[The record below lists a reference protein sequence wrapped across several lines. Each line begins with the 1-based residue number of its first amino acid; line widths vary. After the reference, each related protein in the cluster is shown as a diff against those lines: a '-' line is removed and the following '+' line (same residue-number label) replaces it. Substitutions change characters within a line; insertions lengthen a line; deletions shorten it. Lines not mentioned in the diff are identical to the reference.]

1 MAAIPV
7 MKMGALALVSIQV
20 DMDDQL
26 ALDLQEDLSERIQ
39 QWRSTGVI
47 IDISSLDIVD
57 SFIGRVLA
65 NIAQIANLL
74 DARTVVV
81 GMQPAV
87 AITMVELGINLNN
100 VLTALNLEKGVKL
113 LETPQGDAIAKATRL
128 DDAEE
133 SPTDI

>member
-1 MAAIPV
+1 